1 MSLQYS
7 EYNIEEKSSK
17 ELKTKN
23 NKTQKSCGQKKITIE
38 NLANIDDEAELTDFK
53 EENIEHPKKP
63 PTDENIN
70 VQPNQDL
77 KSFNNPSDI
86 ANSEYIN
93 FYQQQAK
100 RYNDSMQSTN
110 TQYMFNNN
118 LSSPY
123 GNNNTISNSELKQ
136 KLDNILY
143 LLEEQKSEQTKL
155 VNEELILYLFL
166 GVFVIF
172 VLDSFVKVGRYTR

>member
-1 MSLQYS
+1 M
-7 EYNIEEKSSK
+7 I
-17 ELKTKN
+17 
-23 NKTQKSCGQKKITIE
+23 KITIE
-38 NLANIDDEAELTDFK
+38 NLANIDDEAELSDFK
-53 EENIEHPKKP
+53 EEYIEHPKNP
-63 PTDENIN
+63 PSDENIN
-70 VQPNQDL
+70 VQPNQDF
-77 KSFNNPSDI
+77 KSFANPSDI

-100 RYNDSMQSTN
+100 RYNDSIQSN
-110 TQYMFNNN
+110 STQYMVNNN
-118 LSSPY
+118 LSSSY
-123 GNNNTISNSELKQ
+123 GNNNNISNSELKQ

-172 VLDSFVKVGRYTR
+172 VLDSFVKVGKYTR